1 MLSNAMRNSPELRRS
16 PLGDAPACRMPAPL
30 ARPGGTLLAV
40 LPVNG
45 GADRMAIVSF
55 LLPAPPA
62 RGAAG
67 PADMARVTDTIGPAQ
82 PGSRLHLASRSH
94 RPGTGRP
101 ASTARRPGRIG
112 PPGAAAASAIP
123 ARSSE
128 PVTAIHAVRSMPDAA
143 GTTGDGLV
151 LDPASRRVLADGR
164 DTGLAY
170 LQFELLQFLMRHAGR
185 AFTRR
190 QLFAAVWRDGA
201 DEVSRSVDI
210 HIHRIRRKL
219 GPEYSRRLVTVRR
232 VGYLYQQP
240 AEY

>member
-1 MLSNAMRNSPELRRS
+1 MRNSPDLRRS
-16 PLGDAPACRMPAPL
+16 PLGDAPACRMPARL

-45 GADRMAIVSF
+45 GADHMAIVSF
-55 LLPAPPA
+55 LLP
-62 RGAAG
+62 
-67 PADMARVTDTIGPAQ
+67 
-82 PGSRLHLASRSH
+82 
-94 RPGTGRP
+94 
-101 ASTARRPGRIG
+101 PGRIS

-123 ARSSE
+123 ARSAG
-128 PVTAIHAVRSMPDAA
+128 PVTAIQAVRSRPDAA

-170 LQFELLQFLMRHAGR
+170 LQFELLQFLIRHAGR

-219 GPEYSRRLVTVRR
+219 GPEYGRRLVTVRR

-240 AEY
+240 AEN

>member
-1 MLSNAMRNSPELRRS
+1 MRNSPDLRRS
-16 PLGDAPACRMPAPL
+16 PLGDGTACRMPPRL

-45 GADRMAIVSF
+45 GADCMAIVSF
-55 LLPAPPA
+55 LLPAPTA
-62 RGAAG
+62 RG
-67 PADMARVTDTIGPAQ
+67 PADPDGIAPVAGTIGPAQ

-94 RPGTGRP
+94 RPGTARP
-101 ASTARRPGRIG
+101 ASTARRPGAIS
-112 PPGAAAASAIP
+112 PPAAASASAIP
-123 ARSSE
+123 ARSSG
-128 PVTAIHAVRSMPDAA
+128 PVTAIHAVPSRPDAT

-219 GPEYSRRLVTVRR
+219 GPEYSHRLVTVRR
-232 VGYLYQQP
+232 VGYLYQPP
-240 AEY
+240 AEN

>member
-1 MLSNAMRNSPELRRS
+1 MRNSPDLRRS
-16 PLGDAPACRMPAPL
+16 PLGDARASGSRARL
-30 ARPGGTLLAV
+30 TRPGGTLLAV

-55 LLPAPPA
+55 LLPASP
-62 RGAAG
+62 
-67 PADMARVTDTIGPAQ
+67 V
-82 PGSRLHLASRSH
+82 PG
-94 RPGTGRP
+94 
-101 ASTARRPGRIG
+101 
-112 PPGAAAASAIP
+112 P
-123 ARSSE
+123 ARSSG
-128 PVTAIHAVRSMPDAA
+128 PGTAIQAVRSVPEAA
-143 GTTGDGLV
+143 RTTGDGLV

-170 LQFELLQFLMRHAGR
+170 LQFELFQFLMRHAGR

-201 DEVSRSVDI
+201 DEASRSVDI

-219 GPEYSRRLVTVRR
+219 GPEYGRRLVTVRG

-240 AEY
+240 AEN

>member
-1 MLSNAMRNSPELRRS
+1 MRNSPDLRRS
-16 PLGDAPACRMPAPL
+16 PPGDARACGIRARL

-45 GADRMAIVSF
+45 GAERMAIVSF
-55 LLPAPPA
+55 LLPAQPA
-62 RGAAG
+62 PG
-67 PADMARVTDTIGPAQ
+67 P
-82 PGSRLHLASRSH
+82 
-94 RPGTGRP
+94 
-101 ASTARRPGRIG
+101 
-112 PPGAAAASAIP
+112 ASAIP
-123 ARSSE
+123 ARSAG
-128 PVTAIHAVRSMPDAA
+128 PVAAIQAVRSMPDAA

-170 LQFELLQFLMRHAGR
+170 LQFDLLHFLMRHAGR

-201 DEVSRSVDI
+201 DEASRSVDI

-240 AEY
+240 AAS